1 MSQNPKRYDFYG
13 DELDEEDEDEE
24 ADAAMVDNNPYG
36 EVKLERM
43 SCSPTVTPTANTI
56 RSIDTSELC
65 CRAPEPSFPVHNV
78 QVLCSY

>member
-13 DELDEEDEDEE
+13 GELDEEDEDEE
-24 ADAAMVDNNPYG
+24 ADAALLDNNPYG

-43 SCSPTVTPTANTI
+43 SFSLTVIPKANTI
-56 RSIDTSELC
+56 RPIGASERC
-65 CRAPEPSFPVHNV
+65 FRAPDPSFPVHNV